1 MMIVAMNL
9 TYIMHVLKVFH
20 ELIKFVQNHNA
31 FVYDF
36 VGVVKLCCANLYWF
50 YYDSKKSCIDL

>member
-1 MMIVAMNL
+1 MNL
-9 TYIMHVLKVFH
+9 TYIMPILKVCH

-36 VGVVKLCCANLYWF
+36 VGVVKMCYANLY
-50 YYDSKKSCIDL
+50 

>member
-1 MMIVAMNL
+1 MNL
-9 TYIMHVLKVFH
+9 TYIMPVLKVFH